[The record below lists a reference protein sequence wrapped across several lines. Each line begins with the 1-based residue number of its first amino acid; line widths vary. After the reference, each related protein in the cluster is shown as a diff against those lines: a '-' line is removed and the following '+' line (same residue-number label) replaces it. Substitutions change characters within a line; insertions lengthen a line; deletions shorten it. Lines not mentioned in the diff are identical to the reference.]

1 MNEKLYEYNF
11 KRNVKIMIS
20 MCIAYFERWSRG
32 GMFHESFVL
41 VERGRWQLKEL
52 LKKHIIYSG
61 SRILYFYILKHANY
75 HF

>member
-1 MNEKLYEYNF
+1 
-11 KRNVKIMIS
+11 
-20 MCIAYFERWSRG
+20 MCIAYFGRWSRG

-61 SRILYFYILKHANY
+61 SRILYFYITCDHYTIRNENINIKSI
-75 HF
+75 